1 MKIHKSILCGS
12 LALAFA
18 SSATI
23 ASAEI
28 ITEPTRTFSVNLD
41 IDDPADPPSVFLQT
55 INDSAILSLTRVEV
69 GLHLV
74 GTPTGNGFASDMF
87 VSLNKG
93 FGPTSILLNQVGL
106 SDINPVGFT
115 YDGWNVTF
123 SDDAANGD
131 IHAFDFESGV
141 LTGTYEPDGR
151 TSPVDTIRTSLLD
164 VFNGGTGNGDWR
176 LAVGDLSE
184 FGQMRLVDWSLTLE
198 GETVVPEPTSLSL
211 LGLGALVLMMKKRR
225 G

>member
-1 MKIHKSILCGS
+1 MKMHKSILCSS
-12 LALAFA
+12 LALALA
-18 SSATI
+18 SSATLV
-23 ASAEI
+23 SAEI
-28 ITEPTRTFSVNLD
+28 ITEPTRTFTVNVD
-41 IDDPADPPSVFLQT
+41 IDDPADPPTVFLQT

-74 GTPTGNGFASDMF
+74 GTFADNGFASDMF

-93 FGPTSILLNQVGL
+93 FGPTSILLNQVGVTD
-106 SDINPVGFT
+106 SEPFGFF
-115 YDGWNVTF
+115 YDGWDVTF
-123 SDDAANGD
+123 SDGAANGD
-131 IHAFDFESGV
+131 IHTFDFESGV

-151 TSPVDTIRTSLLD
+151 TSSIDTVRTSLLD

-211 LGLGALVLMMKKRR
+211 LGLGAFLLIKKRR

>member
-1 MKIHKSILCGS
+1 MNIHQSILCGS
-12 LALAFA
+12 LALALV

-23 ASAEI
+23 VSAEV
-28 ITEPTRTFSVNLD
+28 ITEPTRTFTVNMD

-74 GTPTGNGFASDMF
+74 GTPVGYGFASEMF
-87 VSLNKG
+87 VSLNKD
-93 FGPTSILLNQVGL
+93 FGPTSILLNQVGV
-106 SDINPVGFT
+106 SDSNPVGFS
-115 YDGWNVTF
+115 YDGWDVTF
-123 SDDAANGD
+123 QDGAANGD
-131 IHAFDFESGV
+131 IHTFDFESGV

-151 TSPVDTIRTSLLD
+151 TSPLDTVRTSLLD

-211 LGLGALVLMMKKRR
+211 LGMGALVLMLKKRL

>member
-1 MKIHKSILCGS
+1 MKMYKSILCSS
-12 LALAFA
+12 LALALA
-18 SSATI
+18 SSATMV
-23 ASAEI
+23 SAEI
-28 ITEPTRTFSVNLD
+28 ITEPTRTFTVNLD

-69 GLHLV
+69 GLHLI
-74 GTPTGNGFASDMF
+74 GTPTDNGVASDMF

-93 FGPTSILLNQVGL
+93 FGPTSILLNQVGV
-106 SDINPVGFT
+106 SDSEPFGFF
-115 YDGWNVTF
+115 YDGWDVTF
-123 SDDAANGD
+123 SDGAANGD
-131 IHAFDFESGV
+131 IHTFDPGLGV

-151 TSPVDTIRTSLLD
+151 TSPFDTIRTSLLD

-176 LAVGDLSE
+176 LAVGDLSAV
-184 FGQMRLVDWSLTLE
+184 GQMRLVDWSLTLE

-211 LGLGALVLMMKKRR
+211 LGLGAFLLIKKRR